1 MFGFNDVTSVANG
14 YGDLGRTPF
23 LITSDIYLEYNLRLG
38 SRYNLNLNVTVYNA
52 TNTKTITGYVDN
64 PHQNSWYLSYDTL
77 VLQGTPAGT
86 TDYTT
91 LRPASVY
98 LNPMF
103 GEWNGRNGSW
113 SMRFGARFGF

>member
-23 LITSDIYLEYNLRLG
+23 LVTTDVYVEYNLKLG
-38 SRYNLNLNVTVYNA
+38 SKYNLNLNLTVYNA
-52 TNTKTITGYVDN
+52 TNTKTITSYVNN

-77 VLQGTPAGT
+77 VLQGTPDGV
-86 TDYTT
+86 TDWST

-98 LNPMF
+98 TSPAF
-103 GEWNGRNGSW
+103 GMWNGRNGSW